1 MTSVGEAGRQVQEAY
16 PKIPL
21 SELTH
26 DLVFEIT
33 DLPGE
38 VAEHYIRR
46 AAISLARNANL
57 LRRRRS
63 FCIQPGVHNYLLESV
78 DQMDLVAV
86 MGVWKR
92 TCCGASRPV
101 RRLTS
106 PATGWRG
113 CGEASWLDGNEI
125 FFQPA
130 NCDDHYDVNFSVAPT
145 INACEIDSVFAA
157 EFYPVLLRTALAIA
171 YAISDKPWS
180 DPRKAAALSIQA
192 IVETQQLAVQTL
204 MGGQRGL
211 LYAKRPRA
219 V

>member
-1 MTSVGEAGRQVQEAY
+1 MQEAY

-46 AAISLARNANL
+46 AAIDMARNANL

-63 FCIQPGVHNYLLESV
+63 FCIQPGVRNYLLEPV
-78 DQMDLVAV
+78 DHMDLVAV
-86 MGVWKR
+86 LGVLKVGG
-92 TCCGASRPV
+92 CGAGRSV
-101 RRLTS
+101 RRLTY
-106 PATGWRG
+106 PAPDWTG
-113 CGEASWLDGNEI
+113 CGEASWLEGSEI

-130 NCDDHYDVNFSVAPT
+130 NCGDQYDVSFSVAPT
-145 INACEIDSVFAA
+145 IDACAIDSVFAT
-157 EFYPVLLRTALAIA
+157 EFYPTLLHNALAIA
-171 YAISDKPWS
+171 YAVSDKPWS
-180 DPRKAAALSIQA
+180 DPRRAAALAVQA
-192 IVETQQLAVQTL
+192 KIEMQHLAVQTL

-211 LYAKRPRA
+211 LFAKRPRA